1 MGGNTLLLPLD
12 FGFGGLPFFLPGRGG
27 LCVEIA
33 DAGVDMD
40 AIGVPGEVERELGD
54 EREGS
59 KEAME
64 DSRSLDGTFD
74 CDPVDGSW

>member
-1 MGGNTLLLPLD
+1 
-12 FGFGGLPFFLPGRGG
+12 
-27 LCVEIA
+27 
-33 DAGVDMD
+33 MD